1 MAGFSEAAMSRRL
14 QTLNTTQQSV
24 QMMSMWLLHHQKSH
38 AETIVKVWLQEI
50 KKETKPVRLI
60 NLLYLA
66 NDVIQNSRKHCPH
79 FMGMFY
85 ENLEPAFRHVSVHA
99 DADAVVAM
107 KKILRVFRER
117 QIYSDVKVDRLTNAV
132 TSSLTGIRLVE
143 FNIELGGTVLS
154 TESIQKSRQTPS
166 TPPNPGKAV
175 DSPHLSTPTVDA
187 DSPEPKKS
195 KMDSENFDV
204 KVMTRVTEDVI
215 ALLKK
220 LEDPPSA
227 DAETR
232 QLIASFPETIANPAL
247 LKPIKNESQATELLK
262 KIKEAEPVVKEYCK
276 RLATEMEDRR
286 SLQQLLPE
294 YFGFLKASAVRNDEM
309 LRSVRE
315 KVEKLEEEKTSVKE
329 HFDSLPDL
337 ADLPANALPPL
348 PSLGELFKSGKNEN
362 EEDMEVE
369 KREG

>member
-1 MAGFSEAAMSRRL
+1 MQKGSSWLKAFSIIMFR
-14 QTLNTTQQSV
+14 
-24 QMMSMWLLHHQKSH
+24 KS
-38 AETIVKVWLQEI
+38 K
-50 KKETKPVRLI
+50 
-60 NLLYLA
+60 
-66 NDVIQNSRKHCPH
+66 RKR
-79 FMGMFY
+79 
-85 ENLEPAFRHVSVHA
+85 NRHVSVHA

>member
-85 ENLEPAFRHVSVHA
+85 ENLEPAFRHVSLHA

-117 QIYSDVKVDRLTNAV
+117 QIYSDVKVDRLMNAV

-143 FNIELGGTVLS
+143 FNIELGGTILS
-154 TESIQKSRQTPS
+154 TESIQKSRQTPT
-166 TPPNPGKAV
+166 TPPIVAKTV

-195 KMDSENFDV
+195 KVDSENFDI

-215 ALLKK
+215 SLLKK

-247 LKPIKNESQATELLK
+247 LKPIRNESQAMELLK
-262 KIKEAEPVVKEYCK
+262 KIKEAEPVVKKYCK

-286 SLQQLLPE
+286 FLQQLLPE
-294 YFGFLKASAVRNDEM
+294 YFGFLKSSAVRNDEM

-315 KVEKLEEEKTSVKE
+315 KVEKLEQEKASVKE

-337 ADLPANALPPL
+337 ADLPSSALSPL

-362 EEDMEVE
+362 EDDVEVE
-369 KREG
+369 KREE

>member
-50 KKETKPVRLI
+50 KKETTPVRLI

-117 QIYSDVKVDRLTNAV
+117 QIYSDVKVDRLMNAV

-143 FNIELGGTVLS
+143 FNIELGGTILN
-154 TESIQKSRQTPS
+154 TESIQKSRQTPT
-166 TPPNPGKAV
+166 TPPNVGKAV

-195 KMDSENFDV
+195 KMDGENFDV
-204 KVMTRVTEDVI
+204 KVMTKVTEDVI

-247 LKPIKNESQATELLK
+247 LKPITNESQAVELLK

-286 SLQQLLPE
+286 SLQLLLPE

-315 KVEKLEEEKTSVKE
+315 KVEKLEQEKISVKE

-337 ADLPANALPPL
+337 ADLPSSALPPL

-362 EEDMEVE
+362 EDDVEVE
-369 KREG
+369 KLEG